1 MVSIADGRIVRLKLL
16 RRADMV
22 ARICPRELF
31 AYIRICLDSRERGS
45 ERERE
50 RERERELGPCVL
62 RTERRGWID
71 ARGRSAC
78 ASESEEERSRG
89 GSASRQSGCTR
100 ILRRGKAGECV
111 RRATAKLKSRQNE
124 SLELHSCRLFASR
137 LARERVLLVRVFRI
151 IVIVPCAITRRQSFE
166 RYSTWPL
173 SRFSY

>member
-31 AYIRICLDSRERGS
+31 AYIRIRLDSRERGS

-50 RERERELGPCVL
+50 RKRELGPYVL

-100 ILRRGKAGECV
+100 ILRRGKAGECA

-124 SLELHSCRLFASR
+124 SPELHSCRLFASR